1 MNREEARQRAEVHFA
16 ALREKGHLLEAT
28 GVESAVRLDELTGRE
43 PNVYGQRLEDCWIAY
58 VRMPCRGLH
67 SSTILLIDDAT
78 GAMVYFGSAH
88 DEA

>member
-1 MNREEARQRAEVHFA
+1 MTREEADQKAAAHFA

-43 PNVYGQRLEDCWIAY
+43 PNVYGQRLEDCWIAC

-67 SSTILLIDDAT
+67 SNTILLIDDGT
-78 GAMVYFGSAH
+78 GALVYYGSAN
-88 DEA
+88 DEG